1 MTTHSNLFVRGL
13 GEWRRFTKKRFTKT
27 LYTGACITLYTKN
40 VVHEK
45 EACTHQQASDTD
57 LQQNPDPDDDIA
69 VKDAV

>member
-1 MTTHSNLFVRGL
+1 MITHSSLFVRGL
-13 GEWRRFTKKRFTKT
+13 GGWRRFTKKRFTKT
-27 LYTGACITLYTKN
+27 LYTGGSQN
-40 VVHEK
+40 VIHKK